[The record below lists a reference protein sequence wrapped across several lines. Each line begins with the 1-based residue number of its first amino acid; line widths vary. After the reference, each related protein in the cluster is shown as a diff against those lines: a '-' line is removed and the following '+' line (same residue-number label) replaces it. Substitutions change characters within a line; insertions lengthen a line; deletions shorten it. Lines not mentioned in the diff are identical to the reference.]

1 MLTTVESFRYRVDK
15 DCSALISE
23 LQTLTGRYGDEEA
36 KAWATSL
43 QKLSAVFRAESFR
56 PLHMYFGSRGHLAL
70 EYQLPAASSW
80 CDVVLLGQHRDKPA
94 AVILELKDW
103 QTAGDRPGA
112 YEGLVYRHGAEE
124 LHPSDQVRGYTEYCR
139 RFHSAVQDHG
149 ADVHGCV
156 LFTRDQWTSAY
167 TEPPNDR
174 LATEYPLFAAARDAA
189 DAFPAYFQER
199 LTEPDEAFA
208 TAFATGT
215 YRQDR
220 GFMAQIGAQILDETA
235 SPFELLDGQRKAFAQ
250 CLGVVHRAFTE
261 TAKGAPPKK
270 VVIVKGPPGSGK
282 SVIAARLWASLV
294 TDSRLPEGDVLLTTT
309 SASQNR
315 NWSYL
320 FEQAAK
326 MGGARGAV
334 RKATGYTP
342 ITTQRL
348 GQLRK
353 KQGKAFLAD
362 STSWRA
368 NLDRLRRLREPFQHG
383 TEDNHNLV
391 SIVDEAH
398 ALINPE
404 HVEGRGQFGFTGAV
418 GPQAYHIIRSS
429 MLSVFLLDPAQGFR
443 LRENTTVAD
452 IRAWAHELGDENP
465 IEIDLSDTQFRCA
478 GSREYVAWVE
488 SVLAGGA
495 PEQNRRLATVFR
507 QQQMDVRVFPEPE
520 AWEAA
525 LRERVEQRRSA
536 RLLSTY
542 SRPWKTSGVEYPHDL
557 PACEMDFYEPYTT
570 GGRKKHWSRV
580 WNYVPFGNDYTWF
593 VAGNPKGRI
602 AEDPLCEVGCPY
614 AVRGFDYDYVGL
626 LWLDDLLWR
635 GNRWEV
641 NAVKVHESG
650 VSSLTTKARNEQKT
664 RVNGPA
670 TKQLLD
676 RVRQAYR
683 IVFTRAMRGVYL
695 WIADDET
702 REYVTRSL
710 AESRPS

>member
-1 MLTTVESFRYRVDK
+1 MLTTVATFRDRVER
-15 DCSALISE
+15 DCAGLVNE
-23 LQTLTGRYGDEEA
+23 LQSLTGRYGSDEANAWSASLRELSEVFKAEA
-36 KAWATSL
+36 L
-43 QKLSAVFRAESFR
+43 N

-80 CDVVLLGQHRDKPA
+80 CDVVLLGRHRTKPA

-103 QTAGDRPGA
+103 HTAGDRPGS
-112 YEGLVYRHGAEE
+112 YEGLVFRHGAEE
-124 LHPSDQVRGYTEYCR
+124 LHPSEQVRGYTEYCR
-139 RFHSAVQDHG
+139 RFHSAVQDHA

-156 LFTRDQWTSAY
+156 LFTQDQWTSAY

-174 LATEYPLFAAARDAA
+174 LAAEYKLFSATRDADGA
-189 DAFPAYFQER
+189 LPAFFQER
-199 LTEPDEAFA
+199 LSEPDEAFA
-208 TAFATGT
+208 AAFAAGT

-220 GFMAQIGAQILDETA
+220 GFMAQIGAQILDEKS

-250 CLGVVHRAFTE
+250 CLGVVTRAFLSD
-261 TAKGAPPKK
+261 ASGASPKK

-294 TDSRLPEGDVLLTTT
+294 TDDRLPEGDVLLTTT

-320 FEQAAK
+320 FEQAAHV
-326 MGGARGAV
+326 GGARGAV

-353 KQGKAFLAD
+353 KHGKSFLAD
-362 STSWRA
+362 STVWRE
-368 NLDRLRRLREPFQHG
+368 NLIGLRRLREPFQHG

-452 IRAWAHELGDENP
+452 LKAWAKELGDAEP

-488 SVLAGGA
+488 SVLEGVSAA
-495 PEQNRRLATVFR
+495 HNRRLASVFR
-507 QQQMDVRVFPEPE
+507 QQRMDVQVFAEPE

-525 LRERVEQRRSA
+525 LRERVDSGRSA

-542 SRPWKTSGVEYPHDL
+542 SRPWRTAGVEYPHDL
-557 PACEMDFYEPYTT
+557 PAKEMDFHEPYSE
-570 GGRKKHWSRV
+570 GGRKRHWSRV

-602 AEDPLCEVGCPY
+602 AQDPLCEVGCPY

-626 LWLDDLLWR
+626 LWLDDLIWR
-635 GNRWEV
+635 NGEWVV
-641 NAVKVHESG
+641 NALKVHETG
-650 VSSLTTKARNEQKT
+650 VSSLTTKARQEQRASKH
-664 RVNGPA
+664 GPA
-670 TKQLLD
+670 SLQLFQ

-695 WIADDET
+695 WIPDEET
-702 REYVTRSL
+702 RSYVSGSL
-710 AESRPS
+710 SA